1 MVFGMEQ
8 DRMKDWRIVRVST
21 RASQRFSIQH
31 VLYPASGKRRHQ
43 NEMEYGFV
51 VRMINKLH
59 WLWFTR
65 VKQLAIYQMWVPGGA
80 DATRTSRL
88 LTLRRV
94 MNCRPT
100 SVYFKHG
107 NTRRIRPCK
116 QHKVC
121 PFCWG
126 RLSSFIYRRFKRRL
140 NQARKTHDK
149 LVLSCRVIVY
159 FVSARNFHSARGLS
173 EKEIQTHASGLHAV
187 LKQQQKEYRQLTKML
202 QRKTIGSSWRVVVN
216 PQDAGW
222 NVEVRQ
228 LILARP
234 FKTVL
239 PWVKWRG
246 SKTVFFSS
254 AKLDNDAAL
263 CALLGR
269 FVEYPAG
276 LLTSYLELT
285 GVCLQ
290 AGYGLRLLSGTG
302 VFRTCGDGLLRAF
315 KKDKKHGEASSTLSA
330 EQTGGDERDS
340 TADEVP
346 V

>member
-1 MVFGMEQ
+1 MLFGMEQ
-8 DRMKDWRIVRVST
+8 DRMQDWRIVRMST
-21 RASQRFSIQH
+21 RASQQFSIRH

-43 NEMEYGFV
+43 REMEYGFV
-51 VRMINKLH
+51 IRMINKLH

-65 VKQLAIYQMWVPGGA
+65 VKQLAIYRMWIPGGA

-100 SVYFKHG
+100 SVYFKNG

-126 RLSSFIYRRFKRRL
+126 RLSSFIYRRIKRRL
-140 NQARKTHDK
+140 SCARKTQDD
-149 LVLSCRVIVY
+149 LVLFCRVISY
-159 FVSARNFHSARGLS
+159 FVPARGFHSANGFND
-173 EKEIQTHASGLHAV
+173 EEIRAHARALHAV
-187 LKQQQKEYRQLTKML
+187 LTQQKQAYQQLTKAL
-202 QRKTIGSSWRVVVN
+202 QRKTTGSSWRVVVD

-228 LILARP
+228 LILTRP
-234 FKTVL
+234 SKAAL

-254 AKLDNDAAL
+254 AKLEDDTAL
-263 CALLGR
+263 CELLGR

-285 GVCLQ
+285 GVYLQ
-290 AGYGLRLLSGTG
+290 AGYSLRLLSGTG

-315 KKDKKHGEASSTLSA
+315 KKDKKHGEASSTLSP
-330 EQTGGDERDS
+330 EQAGGDKRDS
-340 TADEVP
+340 TADELLV
-346 V
+346 

>member
-1 MVFGMEQ
+1 MIFGMEQ
-8 DRMKDWRIVRVST
+8 DRMQDWRIVRVST

-65 VKQLAIYQMWVPGGA
+65 VKQLAIYRMWVPGGA

-100 SVYFKHG
+100 SVYFKNG

-126 RLSSFIYRRFKRRL
+126 RLSSFIYRRVKRRL
-140 NQARKTHDK
+140 GRVRKTQND
-149 LVLSCRVIVY
+149 LVLTCRVVSY
-159 FVSARNFHSARGLS
+159 FVHARGFHSANGFNN
-173 EKEIQTHASGLHAV
+173 EEICAHARALHDV
-187 LKQQQKEYRQLTKML
+187 LTRQQQEYRQLTKAL
-202 QRKTIGSSWRVVVN
+202 QRKTVGSSWRVVVN
-216 PQDAGW
+216 PQDSGW

-234 FKTVL
+234 FKKVL

-246 SKTVFFSS
+246 AKTVFLAS
-254 AKLDNDAAL
+254 AKLEDDAAL
-263 CALLGR
+263 CELLGR

-302 VFRTCGDGLLRAF
+302 LFRTCGDGLLRAF
-315 KKDKKHGEASSTLSA
+315 KKDKKHGEASSTLSP
-330 EQTGGDERDS
+330 EQDGRDERDS
-340 TADEVP
+340 TADEVF